1 MSEIN
6 YIELLGGEKEKD
18 RKEKKKTRKNKG
30 KKNRKEK
37 LDFGKF
43 PF

>member
-18 RKEKKKTRKNKG
+18 RKVKKKKKKKTQK
-30 KKNRKEK
+30 
-37 LDFGKF
+37 
-43 PF
+43 